1 LFLLVV
7 LLAAAQARTV
17 TLREGEPSPLIR
29 IECPVNETTRIVL
42 PEPLRQLRGLG
53 RATEPLR
60 ISVERAK
67 PETVILVRPA
77 LHPSAGTVEFRG
89 TSLAIRLLLESSS
102 EGTGSEVRVTREPR
116 AAPPSASPVPS
127 SPPPSPA
134 APAAPVAAAPKPE
147 VLDLPALLAATPV
160 AIDRR
165 EGLPGHR
172 SMRLV
177 DALKGDKWV
186 WLRFR
191 LEGGAAARVESVSW
205 EHGDVASFTQEPSG
219 EDLRVVVQLPR
230 APITKK
236 TRVTLKLAEGA
247 TYKFPLRPGTIP
259 GLFRSLF
266 E

>member
-1 LFLLVV
+1 MREARAAVSAASPLPSSPSPATPPAPAATV
-7 LLAAAQARTV
+7 AAATRTD
-17 TLREGEPSPLIR
+17 PL
-29 IECPVNETTRIVL
+29 
-42 PEPLRQLRGLG
+42 
-53 RATEPLR
+53 
-60 ISVERAK
+60 
-67 PETVILVRPA
+67 
-77 LHPSAGTVEFRG
+77 
-89 TSLAIRLLLESSS
+89 
-102 EGTGSEVRVTREPR
+102 
-116 AAPPSASPVPS
+116 APPS
-127 SPPPSPA
+127 
-134 APAAPVAAAPKPE
+134 

-172 SMRLV
+172 SMLLV

-191 LEGGAAARVESVSW
+191 LEGGAAARVEKVTW
-205 EHGDVASFTQEPSG
+205 EHGDIASFTQEPSG

-236 TRVTLKLAEGA
+236 TRVSLKVAEGA
-247 TYKFPLRPGTIP
+247 LYKFPLRPGTIP